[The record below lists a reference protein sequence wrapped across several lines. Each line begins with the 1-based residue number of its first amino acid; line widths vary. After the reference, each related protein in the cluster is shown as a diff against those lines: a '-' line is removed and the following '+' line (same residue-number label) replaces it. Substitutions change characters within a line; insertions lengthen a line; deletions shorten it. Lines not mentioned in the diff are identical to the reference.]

1 MGALMLVAV
10 AGLSACG
17 SGTKEKAPGQSLAK
31 VNGQEITIHQ
41 VNEEMM
47 RANVPAEQKDAAT
60 KQLLES
66 LIDRQLLL
74 EEAKRDKIDRDPA
87 VMQAIERAKAQIMSQ
102 AYLQKRLASIGKPSK
117 EEIDAYFT
125 AHPEIFT
132 QRKEYDMVQ
141 MAIESKDFSED
152 LKAYLLT
159 TKSLPEMAAWMDQ
172 HKVKYVVNRQARSTA
187 DMPPE
192 LTKKIQG
199 LRKGQMFVIQ
209 EGNFHVLVGLNDIK
223 DNPMT
228 AEVAAPRIAQF
239 LSDKKNKEAAQAEV
253 KRLRTAA
260 KIEYLNQPKAADA
273 KGAPAVTAAPAV
285 QPVAADKPAA
295 ALAAGA
301 KPKDDGAI
309 KRGLDG
315 L

>member
-41 VNEEMM
+41 VNEEMA

-66 LIDRQLLL
+66 LIDRELLL
-74 EEAKRDKIDRDPA
+74 EEAKRDKVDRDPA
-87 VMQAIERAKAQIMSQ
+87 VMQAIERAKVQIMAQ
-102 AYLQKRLASIGKPSK
+102 AYLQKRLAGIGKPSK
-117 EEIDAYFT
+117 DEIDAYYT
-125 AHPEIFT
+125 AHPEIFS

-141 MAIESKDFSED
+141 MVIDSKDYSDE
-152 LKAYLLT
+152 LKAYLPT
-159 TKSLPEMAAWMDQ
+159 AKSLAEVAGWMDQ
-172 HKVKYVVNRQARSTA
+172 RKLKYVGNRQARSTA

-192 LTKKIQG
+192 LVKKIKD

-209 EGNFHVLVGLNDIK
+209 EGQSHILVALNDMR
-223 DNPMT
+223 DNPVT
-228 AEVAAPRIAQF
+228 AEVAAPQIAQF
-239 LSDKKNKEAAQAEV
+239 LVNKKNQEGSQAEI
-253 KRLRTAA
+253 KRLRAAA
-260 KIEYLNQPKAADA
+260 KIEYLNQPKAADV
-273 KGAPAVTAAPAV
+273 K
-285 QPVAADKPAA
+285 DKPVVPAA
-295 ALAAGA
+295 AAGA

-309 KRGLDG
+309 KRGVQG